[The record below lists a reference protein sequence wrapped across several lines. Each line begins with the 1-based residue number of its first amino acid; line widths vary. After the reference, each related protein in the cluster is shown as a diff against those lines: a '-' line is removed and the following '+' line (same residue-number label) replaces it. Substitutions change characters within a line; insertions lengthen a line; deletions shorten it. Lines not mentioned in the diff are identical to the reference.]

1 MKEIC
6 VPWGGR
12 GCRDLKVRWWDV
24 SYLAMW
30 PGVCSLS
37 RGVSVMYDVKSSS
50 GVVTVAHG
58 VRRGM
63 GFFFVPFPSVY
74 KRRSV
79 VEDLRGGVQ
88 SIGLMLT
95 QCNMA

>member
-1 MKEIC
+1 M
-6 VPWGGR
+6 GR
-12 GCRDLKVRWWDV
+12 RQLCT
-24 SYLAMW
+24 Y
-30 PGVCSLS
+30 
-37 RGVSVMYDVKSSS
+37 MYDVKSSS

-63 GFFFVPFPSVY
+63 GFVHFPYVY
-74 KRRSV
+74 KRLSA

-95 QCNMA
+95 RCNMV